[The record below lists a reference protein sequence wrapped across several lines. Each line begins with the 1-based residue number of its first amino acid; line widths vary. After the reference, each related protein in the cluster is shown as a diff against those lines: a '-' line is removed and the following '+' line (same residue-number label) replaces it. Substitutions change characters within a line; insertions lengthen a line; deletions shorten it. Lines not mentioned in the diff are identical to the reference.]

1 MVQSI
6 RNRDEAI
13 SAVLVLDTS
22 GSMAGTPFESALR
35 AAVRFIESKR
45 PQDQVAIIAISDNKD
60 GYEIV
65 SNFERDGQALA
76 RRLADIRA
84 SSHKTRLYDAIAAA
98 MQMSALAGQGG
109 TKSAD
114 AEYVASSSIIVFS
127 DGKDEGSAI
136 SRSDLMGRISNM
148 RIPVPIY
155 SLAYTKVP
163 AEYLKNLQAL
173 SKNTF
178 GKYFDIGQA
187 YHQMIRSV
195 EEIQNIVQNDYVL
208 TFRSYVPVDGDEH
221 LLKVGIE
228 YPSRSGKFRYE
239 TARFEAIEPPPLS
252 KVIALQQRLDKILV
266 ALPDGNP
273 YLTNPFVATLP
284 DSKAPAKEK

>member
-22 GSMAGTPFESALR
+22 GSMTGRPFEAALR
-35 AAVRFIESKR
+35 AAVRIIESKW
-45 PQDQVAIIAISDNKD
+45 PQDQIAIIAISDNKD
-60 GYEIV
+60 E
-65 SNFERDGQALA
+65 S
-76 RRLADIRA
+76 
-84 SSHKTRLYDAIAAA
+84 
-98 MQMSALAGQGG
+98 
-109 TKSAD
+109 
-114 AEYVASSSIIVFS
+114 
-127 DGKDEGSAI
+127 SAI
-136 SRSDLMGRISNM
+136 SRSGLMGRISNL

-155 SLAYTKVP
+155 SLAYTKAP

-173 SKNTF
+173 SKNSF
-178 GKYFDIGQA
+178 GKYFDIGET
-187 YHQMIRSV
+187 YGQMIRSV
-195 EEIQNIVQNDYVL
+195 EEIQNILQNDYVL

-239 TARFEAIEPPPLS
+239 AARFEAIEPPPLS
-252 KVIALQQRLDKILV
+252 KVLALQERLDKILA

-273 YLTNPFVATLP
+273 YLTNPFVSKLP
-284 DSKAPAKEK
+284 GGAARAKAK